1 MEHKLRELEKKI
13 GVPFQDINTLKKA
26 LLHRSYVIENN
37 FEKESNERLEFL
49 GDAVLELV
57 VSKFL
62 FNEFPEMDEGQMTNL
77 RAMLVNTK
85 RLAAIAKE
93 MEIPEYILL
102 SKGELKTSGKEKES
116 ILADALEAII
126 GAIYYD
132 KGYEAAEKFI
142 KQKLLIKIN
151 EVIAE
156 QKNANPKGQFQEIAQ
171 EKTGITPTYKVL
183 KEWGPDHD
191 KNFVVGLYLDQEL
204 IAKGSGKSKQ
214 EAESVAASKALKN
227 KKWH

>member
-13 GVPFQDINTLKKA
+13 GVPFQNINTLKKA

-49 GDAVLELV
+49 GDAVLELA

-116 ILADALEAII
+116 ILADALEAVI

-132 KGYEAAEKFI
+132 RGYEAAEKFI